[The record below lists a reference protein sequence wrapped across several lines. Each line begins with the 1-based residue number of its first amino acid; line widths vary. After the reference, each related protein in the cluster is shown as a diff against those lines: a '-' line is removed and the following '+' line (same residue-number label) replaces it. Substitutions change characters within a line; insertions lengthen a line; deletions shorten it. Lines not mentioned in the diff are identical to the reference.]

1 VEREAV
7 LVGIDVGTSKVCALI
22 GEVARDG
29 SLTIVGKGVVPASGL
44 RRAVV
49 VNIEQTVR
57 SISGAVDH
65 SERLSGYQIDRAFVG
80 VGGQNVESQNSRGT
94 VAVSGHRREVTRE
107 DVSRALEV
115 ARAVQIPSNRE
126 VLHVLPRGFIVDGQ
140 EGVKDPLEMSAIRLE
155 IETHIVTAA
164 ATAVRNLAKCVLAAN
179 VKIDELVA
187 NSLASAESVLSDTE
201 RDLGV
206 AVADI
211 GAGTIDL
218 ALFMDGSP
226 FKTIVLPVGG
236 NNVTN
241 DLAIGLKTSLQIAEE
256 LKIQHGSCD
265 LSTVAD
271 DDIIS
276 VSMLGEVAG
285 RTISRVDVCRI
296 IEARMREMFEM
307 LGAEIRAAGDGVLP
321 AGVVLTGGAS
331 QLAGAA
337 ALGREVMDMPVRVA
351 GPTGV
356 GGLTDN
362 ILNPAYSTAIGL
374 LYWGAKALESGE
386 ATRFESAPAS
396 GLLARVRDG
405 LRHLLP

>member
-1 VEREAV
+1 M
-7 LVGIDVGTSKVCALI
+7 
-22 GEVARDG
+22 
-29 SLTIVGKGVVPASGL
+29 
-44 RRAVV
+44 
-49 VNIEQTVR
+49 
-57 SISGAVDH
+57 
-65 SERLSGYQIDRAFVG
+65 
-80 VGGQNVESQNSRGT
+80 
-94 VAVSGHRREVTRE
+94 RE
-107 DVSRALEV
+107 DVNRALEV
-115 ARAVQIPSNRE
+115 ARAVSIPSNRE

-140 EGVKDPLEMSAIRLE
+140 EGVKDPLGMSAIRLE

-164 ATAVRNLAKCVLAAN
+164 ATAVRNLAKCVQAAN

-187 NSLASAESVLSDTE
+187 GSLASGECVLSDTE

-218 ALFMDGSP
+218 ALFLDGSP

-241 DLAIGLKTSLQIAEE
+241 DLAIGLKTSLEIAEE

-271 DDIIS
+271 DDLIS
-276 VSMLGEVAG
+276 VSMLGETAG

-296 IEARMREMFEM
+296 IQARMRETFEM
-307 LGAEIRAAGDGVLP
+307 LAAEILAAGDGILP

-337 ALGREVMDMPVRVA
+337 AFGREVMNMPVRVA

-362 ILNPAYSTAIGL
+362 IMNPAYSTAIGL

-396 GLLARVRDG
+396 GLLGRVKDG
-405 LRHLLP
+405 LGHFLP

>member
-22 GEVARDG
+22 GEVSRDG
-29 SLTIVGKGVVPASGL
+29 SLTIVGKGSVPANGL
-44 RRAVV
+44 KKAVV
-49 VNIEQTVR
+49 VNIDQTVR
-57 SISGAVDH
+57 SITGAVDH

-80 VGGQNVESQNSRGT
+80 VGGQHVESQNSRGA
-94 VAVSGHRREVTRE
+94 VAVSGHHREVMRE
-107 DVSRALEV
+107 DINRALEV
-115 ARAVQIPSNRE
+115 ARAVSIPSNRE

-140 EGVKDPLEMSAIRLE
+140 EGVKDPLGMSAIRLE

-164 ATAVRNLAKCVLAAN
+164 ATAVRNLAKCVQASN

-187 NSLASAESVLSDTE
+187 NSLASAESVLSETE

-218 ALFMDGSP
+218 ALFLDGSP
-226 FKTIVLPVGG
+226 FKTAVLPVGG

-241 DLAIGLKTSLQIAEE
+241 DIAIGLKTSLQVAEE
-256 LKIQHGSCD
+256 LKIQHGTCD
-265 LSTVAD
+265 LSTVSGD
-271 DDIIS
+271 EFIN
-276 VSMLGEVAG
+276 VSMLGEPAG
-285 RTISRVDVCRI
+285 RSISRLEVSQI
-296 IEARMREMFEM
+296 IEARMREIFEM
-307 LGAEIRAAGDGVLP
+307 LRAEIRSAGDGILP
-321 AGVVLTGGAS
+321 AGVVLTGGAA

-337 ALGREVMDMPVRVA
+337 ALGREVLNMPVRVA
-351 GPTGV
+351 GPSGV

-374 LYWGAKALESGE
+374 LYWGAKALDNTESL
-386 ATRFESAPAS
+386 RFESAPAGGIPS
-396 GLLARVRDG
+396 RVRDA
-405 LRHLLP
+405 LRSLFP

>member
-22 GEVARDG
+22 GEVSRDG
-29 SLTIVGKGVVPASGL
+29 SLTIVGKGSVPASGL
-44 RRAVV
+44 KKAVV
-49 VNIEQTVR
+49 VNIDQTVR
-57 SISGAVDH
+57 SITGAVDH

-80 VGGQNVESQNSRGT
+80 VGGQHVESQNSRGA
-94 VAVSGHRREVTRE
+94 VAVSSHHREVMRE
-107 DVSRALEV
+107 DINRALEV
-115 ARAVQIPSNRE
+115 ARAVSIPSNRE

-140 EGVKDPLEMSAIRLE
+140 EGVKDPLGMSAIRLE

-164 ATAVRNLAKCVLAAN
+164 ATAVRNLAKCVQASN

-187 NSLASAESVLSDTE
+187 NSLASAETVLSDTE
-201 RDLGV
+201 KDLGV

-218 ALFMDGSP
+218 ALFLDGSP
-226 FKTIVLPVGG
+226 FKTAVLPVGG

-241 DLAIGLKTSLQIAEE
+241 DVAIGLKTSLQVAEE
-256 LKIQHGSCD
+256 LKIQHGTCD
-265 LSTVAD
+265 LSTVAGD
-271 DDIIS
+271 EYIN
-276 VSMLGEVAG
+276 VSMLGEPAG
-285 RTISRVDVCRI
+285 RSISRLEVSQI
-296 IEARMREMFEM
+296 IEARMREIFEM
-307 LGAEIRAAGDGVLP
+307 LRAEIRSAGEGMLP

-337 ALGREVMDMPVRVA
+337 ALGREVLDMPVRVA

-374 LYWGAKALESGE
+374 LYWGAKSLDSTESL
-386 ATRFESAPAS
+386 RFESAPAGGIPS
-396 GLLARVRDG
+396 RIRDA
-405 LRHLLP
+405 LRSLLP